1 MEERGSEDSTLVLDS
16 DIAGFDIRDPD
27 IELINRTA
35 DLSRRLCGSEIGL
48 AELAGN
54 RGDLK
59 EIGENITRILSE
71 PGNMRFD
78 RDLRAEILAIFCR
91 FAAAVAVSGTVDE
104 DLAATN
110 EDLKR
115 RVELREFEM
124 EQRERMAE
132 SSALE
137 LTNSQVKTISMK
149 EKLEQRNLE
158 VADLRRKVR
167 EQQARIAELEM
178 ERGGERREEGVDKK
192 RVQRLEKALCD
203 LAKQYEQQSLTLAQ
217 VCQVNARVKDVL
229 RHQGEVIE
237 MYEKEMGR
245 VVEIRDKM
253 KGGVA
258 NLESELGA
266 AKKLL
271 EMTQEEL
278 KSERESF
285 RERSFVSE
293 TPKGD
298 GKVMNVLRGL
308 IRFVANIGDS
318 SELVLRPWDPEG
330 GTNDSI
336 KGVLEASIARV
347 RQFISENGL
356 DAANVTVESDDLEL
370 VSKEALSAMNY
381 TLWKCCER
389 AKEDRKCLQTLR
401 DRLKFRG
408 SDDKL
413 VSSIVEQRAGFERI
427 ISDAMRC
434 IGERVSENCVAVLM
448 KYLRDSRVVMKRC
461 DTELRELLNFK
472 GQLKEIPKIA
482 CDFIRNQKREH
493 ENKLQATVDDL
504 ETRMADLKSEMAAKD
519 AAITSFDEKMAVK
532 EQRHQEEK
540 RDLEIKLKQSI
551 ISQKSVSLSSEFVHP
566 DRSVVA
572 EEEVEGLKREVAR
585 LKALLDQR
593 SKKFEESLA
602 QALEIERQKQKM
614 KQDVETQEREA
625 KDLEAKE
632 ANAELKRKLREAR
645 QEMKEMQESFSNTS
659 SKQAKLISKLKA
671 DNSKL
676 AEAVKELKSRRQA
689 PKPEDRIISLE
700 NDKRILE
707 SQVEILKDK
716 CAQVKCNRDSFWK
729 GELERVETDLTR
741 SNDERLRTE
750 RECHI
755 RFIKKIMEIVR
766 GSVPVVQDISES
778 SALAAVRYL
787 TKQTHDYE
795 MEMRTLQAM
804 VLRDEPSCQP
814 ADDGSEWRKW
824 ADALYEMASHSAST
838 EKSEKTVRDY
848 ISDVVLSS
856 VAGQTMADKLEN
868 LKAQKKIL
876 KMLPVTI
883 QRKSKP
889 ELRAV
894 MLTAMA
900 MVRMRRKAGYS
911 MLYINV

>member
-16 DIAGFDIRDPD
+16 EIAGFDIRDPD

-35 DLSRRLCGSEIGL
+35 DLSMRVCGSEIGL
-48 AELAGN
+48 AELAGG
-54 RGDLK
+54 RRDLR
-59 EIGENITRILSE
+59 EIGENITRVLSE

-78 RDLRAEILAIFCR
+78 RDLRAEILGIFCR
-91 FAAAVAVSGTVDE
+91 FAAAVAGAGDE
-104 DLAATN
+104 ELAAN

-115 RVELREFEM
+115 RVALREFEM

-137 LTNSQVKTISMK
+137 LTNSQVKTISMQ
-149 EKLEQRNLE
+149 EKLERRKAE
-158 VADLRRKVR
+158 VAELRRKVR
-167 EQQARIAELEM
+167 EQQERIAELEM
-178 ERGGERREEGVDKK
+178 ERGGERSEEGVDRK
-192 RVQRLEKALCD
+192 RVQRMEKALCD

-237 MYEKEMGR
+237 RYEKEMGR

-258 NLESELGA
+258 NLESELGE

-285 RERSFVSE
+285 RERSFLSE
-293 TPKGD
+293 APKGD
-298 GKVMNVLRGL
+298 EEGGKVMNLLRGL
-308 IRFVANIGDS
+308 IRFVADIGDS
-318 SELVLRPWDPEG
+318 SELVLRPLDPVSSE
-330 GTNDSI
+330 SV

-356 DAANVTVESDDLEL
+356 DAANVTVESDELES

-389 AKEDRKCLQTLR
+389 AKEDRKRLQSLR

-434 IGERVSENCVAVLM
+434 IGERVSENCIAVLM
-448 KYLRDSRVVMKRC
+448 KYLRDSRIVMKGC

-472 GQLKEIPKIA
+472 GPLKEIPKIA

-504 ETRMADLKSEMAAKD
+504 ETRMAGLKSEMAAKD
-519 AAITSFDEKMAVK
+519 AAITSFDEKMAVE

-551 ISQKSVSLSSEFVHP
+551 ISQKSLSLSSELVHP
-566 DRSVVA
+566 DRSMMA
-572 EEEVEGLKREVAR
+572 EEEVEGLKREVTR
-585 LKALLDQR
+585 LKTLLDQR
-593 SKKFEESLA
+593 SKRFEESLA

-645 QEMKEMQESFSNTS
+645 QEMKEMQESFSTTS
-659 SKQAKLISKLKA
+659 SKQAKLISKLKV

-689 PKPEDRIISLE
+689 PKPEDRIVSLE
-700 NDKRILE
+700 NDKRVLE

-750 RECHI
+750 RECHS
-755 RFIKKIMEIVR
+755 RFIERIMEIVR

-804 VLRDEPSCQP
+804 VLRDEPSCPP
-814 ADDGSEWRKW
+814 ADDGSDWREW
-824 ADALYEMASHSAST
+824 ADGLYKMASHSSST
-838 EKSEKTVRDY
+838 EKSEKVVRDY

-876 KMLPVTI
+876 KMLPTTI
-883 QRKSKP
+883 QRKSRP